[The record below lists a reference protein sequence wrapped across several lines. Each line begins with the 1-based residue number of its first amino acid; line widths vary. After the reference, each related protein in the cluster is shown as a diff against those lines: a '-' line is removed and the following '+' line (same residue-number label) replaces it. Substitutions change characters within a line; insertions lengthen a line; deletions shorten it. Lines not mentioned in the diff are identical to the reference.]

1 VTGLA
6 GHLGLVAAIAY
17 ATEAVRTGYAGLDR
31 STAKTVRLL
40 AAGSMAALVGT
51 LLLGRDLVLY
61 TAFWQRLNL
70 VALGVAATLA
80 IGAAWTVRG
89 LGSEGRRRTPSAATD
104 RVDSAPTHWLTR
116 SADHSGEN
124 QPETGTTPRP
134 TATPARGG
142 KVEISSRSPTGMS
155 YRTETDISRRTYL
168 KLTGGAS
175 AVGLTGVAGCL
186 GDGDSTT
193 ITPGTAPG
201 FPPFEMQE
209 DGELV
214 GFDIDLLEAVVDETE
229 YELGEW
235 ATFEFDSLI
244 PALTQ
249 NEEIDVI
256 AAAMTITEDRQE
268 TIAFSDPYWESDQA
282 ILVREGGD
290 FQPSAWEDFEGV
302 SVGAQSGT
310 TGADQVQSNL
320 VDPGLVAEDDYR
332 TYGSYVLAVEDLE
345 NENIDAVVI
354 DPPVAETFAANR
366 DVEIAFIE
374 ETGEQFGFGLRQGE
388 SEFQSA
394 LNDGLATVRDDG
406 TYSEITNTWFGQE

>member
-1 VTGLA
+1 
-6 GHLGLVAAIAY
+6 
-17 ATEAVRTGYAGLDR
+17 
-31 STAKTVRLL
+31 
-40 AAGSMAALVGT
+40 M
-51 LLLGRDLVLY
+51 
-61 TAFWQRLNL
+61 
-70 VALGVAATLA
+70 
-80 IGAAWTVRG
+80 
-89 LGSEGRRRTPSAATD
+89 P
-104 RVDSAPTHWLTR
+104 
-116 SADHSGEN
+116 
-124 QPETGTTPRP
+124 
-134 TATPARGG
+134 
-142 KVEISSRSPTGMS
+142 
-155 YRTETDISRRTYL
+155 YRTETDVSRRTYL

-175 AVGLTGVAGCL
+175 AVGLTGVTGCL
-186 GDGDSTT
+186 GDGGDSNT

-209 DGELV
+209 DGELI
-214 GFDIDLLEAVVDETE
+214 GFDIDLLEAVVEETD

-290 FQPSAWEDFEGV
+290 FQPSSWEDFEGV

-320 VDPGLVAEDDYR
+320 VDPGLVSEDDYR

-354 DPPVAETFAANR
+354 DNPVAETFAANR
-366 DVEIAFIE
+366 NVTIAFIE
-374 ETGEQFGFGLRQGE
+374 ETGEEFGFGLRQGE
-388 SEFQSA
+388 SELQSA
-394 LNDGLATVRDDG
+394 LNDGLATVRDGG
-406 TYSEITNTWFGQE
+406 TYEEITNTWFGQE

>member
-1 VTGLA
+1 
-6 GHLGLVAAIAY
+6 
-17 ATEAVRTGYAGLDR
+17 
-31 STAKTVRLL
+31 
-40 AAGSMAALVGT
+40 
-51 LLLGRDLVLY
+51 
-61 TAFWQRLNL
+61 
-70 VALGVAATLA
+70 
-80 IGAAWTVRG
+80 
-89 LGSEGRRRTPSAATD
+89 
-104 RVDSAPTHWLTR
+104 
-116 SADHSGEN
+116 
-124 QPETGTTPRP
+124 
-134 TATPARGG
+134 
-142 KVEISSRSPTGMS
+142 MS
-155 YRTETDISRRTYL
+155 YRAETDMSRRTYL

-186 GDGDSTT
+186 GDDSTT

-201 FPPFEMQE
+201 FPPFEMQQ

-214 GFDIDLLEAVVDETE
+214 GFDIDLLEAVVGETD

-302 SVGAQSGT
+302 PVGAQSGT
-310 TGADQVQSNL
+310 TGADQVSANL
-320 VDPGLVAEDDYR
+320 IDPGIIAEGDYSS
-332 TYGSYVLAVEDLE
+332 YDSYVFAVEDLV
-345 NENIDAVVI
+345 NENVDAVVI
-354 DPPVAETFAANR
+354 DLPVAETFAANR
-366 DVEIAFIE
+366 DVAVAFVE
-374 ETGEQFGFGLRQGE
+374 ETGERFGFGIRQGE

-406 TYSEITNTWFGQE
+406 TYSEITNNWFGQE

>member
-1 VTGLA
+1 
-6 GHLGLVAAIAY
+6 
-17 ATEAVRTGYAGLDR
+17 
-31 STAKTVRLL
+31 
-40 AAGSMAALVGT
+40 
-51 LLLGRDLVLY
+51 
-61 TAFWQRLNL
+61 
-70 VALGVAATLA
+70 
-80 IGAAWTVRG
+80 
-89 LGSEGRRRTPSAATD
+89 
-104 RVDSAPTHWLTR
+104 
-116 SADHSGEN
+116 
-124 QPETGTTPRP
+124 
-134 TATPARGG
+134 
-142 KVEISSRSPTGMS
+142 
-155 YRTETDISRRTYL
+155 
-168 KLTGGAS
+168 
-175 AVGLTGVAGCL
+175 
-186 GDGDSTT
+186 
-193 ITPGTAPG
+193 
-201 FPPFEMQE
+201 MQE

-354 DPPVAETFAANR
+354 DLPVAETFAANR

-406 TYSEITNTWFGQE
+406 TYSGSRTPGSDRSRMSDPATLALAAVDSLGAAGAPSAAPGQPLIDFVSRLVGEAADWEFVFSNADYLGVGALLTIGLTAASILLGFVVGFPAGAVEVYGDGPSNGSSARPGSCSAGHRSS